1 MKKILSLSLAFA
13 IFLIPSLK
21 PKSAPAESSKIERY
35 LVVGFDDAAQNT
47 DVIAV
52 VTYDHFANRLT
63 ILQIPRDTYY
73 RFGGFQNKLNQLYP
87 HLLAG
92 KTDRASKENAMRALA
107 TAISSML
114 GVKIDRYL
122 GVSVADFEK
131 LIDAMGGVSIFLEQ
145 PISYMDS
152 ESGESLVLH
161 SGTHLL
167 TGRQSSAFV
176 RYRIGYPRGDLGR
189 IDAQKTFISAMLAKF
204 AGGMPLSALPSL
216 LSTFREHAVTDIS
229 IPHAFR
235 CGLRFV
241 SSYKATDI
249 RYLTLPG
256 EPCMHK
262 GVSYYVVNRASA
274 EEAVSSWLCFGL
286 DKAIID
292 RDSLLFSESVA
303 NISEIYHRNSI
314 PYFVYTDAEL
324 QHGS

>member
-21 PKSAPAESSKIERY
+21 ARSAPAESSKIERY
-35 LVVGFDDAAQNT
+35 LGVGFDDAAQNT

-52 VTYDHFANRLT
+52 VTYDHFGNRLT

-73 RFGGFQNKLNQLYP
+73 RFGGCQNKINQLYP

-92 KTDRASKENAMRALA
+92 RTDKASKETAMRALVA
-107 TAISSML
+107 AISSML
-114 GVKIDRYL
+114 GVQIDSYL
-122 GVSVADFEK
+122 GVSVSDFEK

-176 RYRIGYPRGDLGR
+176 RYRVGYPRGDLGR

-204 AGGMPLSALPSL
+204 ADGMPLSALPSL
-216 LSTFREHAVTDIS
+216 FSTFRDHAVTDIS

-241 SSYKATDI
+241 SSYKRTDI

-262 GVSYYVVNRASA
+262 GISYYVVNRASA
-274 EEAVSSWLCFGL
+274 GEAISSWLCFDA
-286 DKAIID
+286 DKPDID
-292 RDSLLFSESVA
+292 PDSLLFSESA
-303 NISEIYHRNSI
+303 APIFEIYHRNSI